1 MTNPRRTSEN
11 HKKPEHPGHQ
21 IQVGSTRGNFQR
33 TPWKQ
38 SDLQNQGTGT
48 GMVGPL
54 FDFQSGRTCSFVMYV
69 LSCVLEKWCFDS

>member
-38 SDLQNQGTGT
+38 SDLQNQGT
-48 GMVGPL
+48 VREWL
-54 FDFQSGRTCSFVMYV
+54 ALCLISSRVERVV
-69 LSCVLEKWCFDS
+69 LLCMCCPVF